1 MILNKYHANEAK
13 DEALVKET
21 FFQKFISKLPSFSN
35 IQTTKDDIFD
45 DSNSLSIFSIGSRL
59 IDGKHDANV
68 ITDNTYIR
76 DTGILRIINES
87 IGMISVKSISKSQ
100 LQSFLNSHKNYSN
113 STISKLYQVLNLI
126 FEESISMGL
135 IQSNPLKSVIKPK
148 SVKSDK
154 KISALTIDEHK
165 KFINALGNVRNKYIF
180 LIAINTGLRCG
191 EILALTPKDVDFKR
205 KTLNISKTVSRDIN
219 SSPIIYDRTKTL
231 AGTRI
236 IPLDENALLYFKNAI
251 SEMHKNSN
259 NLIFTQSNGNIM
271 RVSNLNTEFKR
282 ICRKLKFKDEYNFHM
297 LRHTYATRCIEAGMP
312 AAVLQKLLGHTDIST
327 TINTYTTIFSKYA
340 KSELKKVVAY
350 KKNHNLM

>member
-13 DEALVKET
+13 DEVLVKET

-45 DSNSLSIFSIGSRL
+45 DYNFLSIFSIDSRL
-59 IDGKHDANV
+59 IEGKHDANV

-76 DTGILRIINES
+76 DTGILRIIKES

-180 LIAINTGLRCG
+180 LIAINTGLRC
-191 EILALTPKDVDFKR
+191 ARF
-205 KTLNISKTVSRDIN
+205 
-219 SSPIIYDRTKTL
+219 
-231 AGTRI
+231 
-236 IPLDENALLYFKNAI
+236 
-251 SEMHKNSN
+251 
-259 NLIFTQSNGNIM
+259 
-271 RVSNLNTEFKR
+271 
-282 ICRKLKFKDEYNFHM
+282 
-297 LRHTYATRCIEAGMP
+297 
-312 AAVLQKLLGHTDIST
+312 
-327 TINTYTTIFSKYA
+327 
-340 KSELKKVVAY
+340 
-350 KKNHNLM
+350 